1 MEYYAKSRKRNLTED
16 EKLVLCQKIKSLI
29 ECLQDELYDWEEKEL
44 RKAEESLQE
53 YPEVEKQKTVRE
65 HLQETVD
72 CAQSFFETYG
82 SYFSENEKIL
92 VTTACK
98 YHDIGKINF
107 VFQKMVNPE
116 EKDNSVSK
124 KIKQI
129 PHGFLSAVSISE
141 DEFMEEYP
149 QISKE
154 EFYAMITAIYYHH
167 ARNDEYKG
175 VEIKNYCDKYY
186 NEAMKD
192 YLHVEIWETFYE
204 NEMELF
210 LKNSIENLNMSI
222 PEGKWNKYL
231 LVKGLLNKF
240 DWAVSAGYET
250 AEEKSDLV
258 DKKLKNAIEQKLG
271 DNLRPA
277 QIYMWEH
284 KDENLVI
291 TAPTGSGKTEA
302 ALLWMDGEK
311 SFYTLPLKVS
321 SNAIYDRIKK
331 QYEYQ
336 DVSLLHS
343 DSMVK
348 YFMEKSEDKAK
359 DGETAEEDGYS
370 RYEKAKLLS
379 GPITICTVD
388 QLFKFVYKA
397 LGTEIF
403 PATLKYSKLV
413 LDEIQAYS
421 PRVVASILY
430 GLKTITAMG
439 GRFAIITATFP
450 PVLGMFMA
458 KYGLV
463 EGKDYQFKDFAREAD
478 SRRHIVEVRDGEL
491 DIEEIADMGTER
503 KVLVICNTVKKA
515 QMIYGEISDL
525 TEDVF
530 LLHSRFIRK
539 DRAILEDAI
548 MNFSRNSKATGI
560 WVTTQIV
567 EASLDIDFDILYTE
581 MAPADSL
588 LQRMGRCNRAQRYE
602 PTEANIIVFDNE
614 SGVSAKNT
622 GVYNM
627 DLYKRSVDKL
637 KQYEYQV
644 FTERD
649 KADYIDAVYN
659 QDEIKDTSYYQE
671 IEKYMAHFAE
681 VNPLEYTIDELK
693 KKGIRDINS
702 ITVVPDSVKRAHY
715 SLFDE
720 CSALIREPH
729 IGVRIKSI
737 LRAKMNDYTLS
748 LNLYNHRY
756 PEGVDHAKISGTEI
770 HMANLV
776 YEFDASNRKGRG
788 LLMEKKS
795 EEDFLEC

>member
-1 MEYYAKSRKRNLTED
+1 MEYYAKSKKRRLTE
-16 EKLVLCQKIKSLI
+16 K
-29 ECLQDELYDWEEKEL
+29 EKEIL
-44 RKAEESLQE
+44 LLKIESLVTDIGGELETWEMENLQKVKCGIRNDSE
-53 YPEVEKQKTVRE
+53 ETAKTVRE
-65 HLQETVD
+65 HLEETVA
-72 CAQSFFETYG
+72 CAEAFFQLYG
-82 SYFSENEKIL
+82 KYFSEVEKEL
-92 VTTACK
+92 VVNACR
-98 YHDIGKINF
+98 YHDLGKLNL
-107 VFQKMVNPE
+107 VFQKKVNPYE
-116 EKDNSVSK
+116 EENAVSK
-124 KIKQI
+124 GQKQI
-129 PHGFLSAVSISE
+129 PHGYLSAVSISKKSFLKLYPNISE
-141 DEFMEEYP
+141 DD
-149 QISKE
+149 
-154 EFYAMITAIYYHH
+154 FYVMITAIYYHH
-167 ARNDEYKG
+167 TREDEFDSQQ
-175 VEIKNYCDKYY
+175 IKMYCEKYY
-186 NEAMKD
+186 NAAVKQ
-192 YLHVEIWETFYE
+192 YLGKEDWKIRSM
-204 NEMELF
+204 NC
-210 LKNSIENLNMSI
+210 ENLLFRNSVADVNLAI
-222 PEGKWNKYL
+222 PDKIWNKYL

-258 DKKLKNAIEQKLG
+258 DKKLKNAIEQKMG

-277 QIYMWEH
+277 QIYMREH

-548 MNFSRNSKATGI
+548 MKFSRNLKATGI

-659 QDEIKDTSYYQE
+659 PDEIKDTSYYQE

-748 LNLYNHRY
+748 LNLNNYRY
-756 PEGVDHAKISGTEI
+756 PEGVDHVTICGTDI

-776 YEFDASNRKGRG
+776 YEFDANSRKGRG